1 MKLKDLL
8 QSQLLKERGT
18 GRHSGG
24 HMRGAP
30 RKAQPGR
37 WEAKRVK
44 THEQVPLLRVSVEHT
59 SKRCEENF
67 LNAIRSQSG
76 EGKTGEL

>member
-1 MKLKDLL
+1 
-8 QSQLLKERGT
+8 
-18 GRHSGG
+18 
-24 HMRGAP
+24 MRGAP
-30 RKAQPGR
+30 RKQAQPGR

-44 THEQVPLLRVSVEHT
+44 THEQVPLLRVSVKHT